1 VTENPI
7 PAANCPETCRV
18 ENQIP
23 MVHVL
28 DVDRSVTFY
37 ALLGYSCASRF
48 SNDHGRTNW
57 AMLVS
62 GNARMM
68 LAAASGPVIAQD
80 QAVLFYMYSQD
91 VRQLR
96 LHLIENGL
104 ADAGEPPGESNAE
117 KFAGAVR
124 CSAVFE
130 IVRRFYMPQ
139 GELRIHD
146 PDGYCILVGDTG
158 VHNR

>member
-1 VTENPI
+1 MNQNPI
-7 PAANCPETCRV
+7 PAVNCPETCRV

-28 DVDRSVTFY
+28 DVDRSVAFY
-37 ALLGYSCASRF
+37 ALLGYSYQSRF
-48 SNDHGRTNW
+48 SGDHGLTNW
-57 AMLVS
+57 AMIAS

-68 LAAASGPVIAQD
+68 LARATAPVVPED
-80 QAVLFYMYSQD
+80 QAVLFYMYSQN

-96 LHLIENGL
+96 DHLLQNGL
-104 ADAGEPPGESNAE
+104 EDAGDPPGEGNAD

-124 CSAVFE
+124 CSVVFD

-158 VHNR
+158 DHNG

>member
-1 VTENPI
+1 MSEKPV
-7 PAANCPETCRV
+7 PAVNCPESCRV

-23 MVHVL
+23 MVHVH
-28 DVDRSVTFY
+28 DVDRSVAFY
-37 ALLGYSCASRF
+37 SLLGYSCQSRF
-48 SNDHGRTNW
+48 SNDSGRTNW

-62 GNARMM
+62 GAARLM
-68 LAAASGPVIAQD
+68 LAVASAPVVPED

-96 LHLIENGL
+96 NHLLQNGL
-104 ADAGEPPGESNAE
+104 EDAGEPPGEDNAD

-124 CSAVFE
+124 RSVVFD

-158 VHNR
+158 VHHS